1 MKTIK
6 TLLEQKR
13 NTIVLGWGR
22 MNPPTNGHELLV
34 KAVLKVAQKYS
45 ADHVIYL
52 TRTQD
57 PKKNPL
63 TVDQKVF
70 YARKAFPGVNIMGAT
85 DQIRTFIEAVK
96 ALTGKY
102 ENLIMVAG
110 SDRVLEYKQIL
121 DKYNGKD
128 FNFKTILVVSAGER
142 DPDSDTASGMSAT
155 KMRQAAAENNF
166 NKFKMGVPS
175 GLSQQLAKRMF
186 DDVRAGMGINETFD
200 ETREKYINEEIFNIG
215 DVVIHGGKELA
226 IIHRGSNYVILEDKS
241 RAWLKDIKPTTK
253 VNEAIMV
260 NQQEKLKA
268 ARIIAMALGYE
279 DAADKTDPT
288 LIVNTALRSIKNKPL
303 TKEAKSILLR
313 MLELAKKLEI
323 KFDENIITEDTAR
336 ADYKITK
343 SGRKYRPIIKDQDSK
358 GKSPHIKPV
367 GGESVTESEE
377 EEIASHPH
385 NLMHK
390 PDIQQSEYKR
400 QRKIHLKMHESEDED
415 EEDVFDE
422 DEIENLLKNIT
433 DDDIIEHGYEDD
445 EFHVVDDE
453 TNEIVEESTEEDKIG
468 VLNEVLSRVE
478 RMRAKVRMMRSK
490 AKRERSLRIALK
502 KRSNGQVLSKRARRV
517 AVKMIE
523 RKLARKPLNQLSV
536 AEKERIEAKI
546 QRMKPII
553 NRIAIKML
561 PRIRQVEKE
570 RLEHKTTAKE

>member
-186 DDVRAGMGINETFD
+186 DDVRAGMGINEIFD

-323 KFDENIITEDTAR
+323 KFDENIIKEDTAQ

-343 SGRKYRPIIKDQDSK
+343 DGRKYHKIIRDKN
-358 GKSPHIKPV
+358 
-367 GGESVTESEE
+367 SEE
-377 EEIASHPH
+377 KEINEISSDTVKSIDPEEH
-385 NLMHK
+385 NLIHNDEK
-390 PDIQQSEYKR
+390 NPSSNYKKIR
-400 QRKIHLKMHESEDED
+400 QIHLKVHESEDDED
-415 EEDVFDE
+415 DEFDE
-422 DEIENLLKNIT
+422 DEIEKLLQ
-433 DDDIIEHGYEDD
+433 DVSDEDIIEHGYEDD
-445 EFHVVDDE
+445 EFHFIDYD
-453 TNEIVEESTEEDKIG
+453 SEEDLKEDEQFATG
-468 VLNEVLSRVE
+468 VINEVLSRVE
-478 RMRAKVRMMRSK
+478 RLRAKARMMRTK
-490 AKRERSLRIALK
+490 AKRERAVKIALK
-502 KRSNGQVLSKRARRV
+502 KKSSGEVLAKRARRI
-517 AVKMIE
+517 AIKMIE
-523 RKLARKPLNQLSV
+523 KKLARKPLNTLSV
-536 AEKERIEAKI
+536 AEKERIEARI
-546 QRMKPII
+546 QRMKPV
-553 NRIAIKML
+553 IAKVAMKML
-561 PRIRQVEKE
+561 PRVRQVEKS
-570 RLEHKTTAKE
+570 RLEHLNK

>member
-186 DDVRAGMGINETFD
+186 DDVRAGMGINEIFD

-323 KFDENIITEDTAR
+323 KFDENIIKEDTAQ

-343 SGRKYRPIIKDQDSK
+343 DGRKYHKIIRDKN
-358 GKSPHIKPV
+358 
-367 GGESVTESEE
+367 SEE
-377 EEIASHPH
+377 KEINEISSDTVKSIDPEEH
-385 NLMHK
+385 NLIHNDEK
-390 PDIQQSEYKR
+390 NPSSNYKKIR
-400 QRKIHLKMHESEDED
+400 QIHLKVHESEDDED
-415 EEDVFDE
+415 DEFDE
-422 DEIENLLKNIT
+422 DEIEKLLQ
-433 DDDIIEHGYEDD
+433 DVSDEDIIEHGYEDD
-445 EFHVVDDE
+445 EFHFIDYD
-453 TNEIVEESTEEDKIG
+453 SEEDLKEDEQFATG
-468 VLNEVLSRVE
+468 VINEVLSRVE
-478 RMRAKVRMMRSK
+478 RLRAKARMMRTK
-490 AKRERSLRIALK
+490 AKRERAVKIALK
-502 KRSNGQVLSKRARRV
+502 KKSSGEVLAKRARRI
-517 AVKMIE
+517 AIKMIE
-523 RKLARKPLNQLSV
+523 KKLARKPLNTLSV
-536 AEKERIEAKI
+536 AEKERIEARI
-546 QRMKPII
+546 QRMKPV
-553 NRIAIKML
+553 IAKVAMKML
-561 PRIRQVEKE
+561 PRVRQIEKS
-570 RLEHKTTAKE
+570 RLEHLNK

>member
-85 DQIRTFIEAVK
+85 DQIRTFIEAAK

-186 DDVRAGMGINETFD
+186 DDVRAGMGINEIFD

-303 TKEAKSILLR
+303 TKEAKSILHR

-323 KFDENIITEDTAR
+323 KFDENIIKEDTAQ

-343 SGRKYRPIIKDQDSK
+343 DGRKYHKIVRDKN
-358 GKSPHIKPV
+358 
-367 GGESVTESEE
+367 SEE
-377 EEIASHPH
+377 NEINEISSDTVKSIDPEEH
-385 NLMHK
+385 NLIHNDEK
-390 PDIQQSEYKR
+390 NPSSNYKKIR
-400 QRKIHLKMHESEDED
+400 QIHLKVHESEDD
-415 EEDVFDE
+415 EFDE
-422 DEIENLLKNIT
+422 DEIEKLLQ
-433 DDDIIEHGYEDD
+433 DVSDEDIIEHGYEDD
-445 EFHVVDDE
+445 EFHFIDYD
-453 TNEIVEESTEEDKIG
+453 SEEDLKEDEQFATG
-468 VLNEVLSRVE
+468 VINEVLSRVE
-478 RMRAKVRMMRSK
+478 RLRAKARMMRTK
-490 AKRERSLRIALK
+490 AKRERAVKIALK
-502 KRSNGQVLSKRARRV
+502 KKSSGEVLAKRARRI
-517 AVKMIE
+517 AIKMIE
-523 RKLARKPLNQLSV
+523 KKLARKPLNTLSV
-536 AEKERIEAKI
+536 AEKERIEARI
-546 QRMKPII
+546 QRMKPV
-553 NRIAIKML
+553 IAKVAMKML
-561 PRIRQVEKE
+561 PRVRQVEKS
-570 RLEHKTTAKE
+570 RLEHLNK

>member
-85 DQIRTFIEAVK
+85 DQIRTFIEAAK

-166 NKFKMGVPS
+166 NKFKIGVPS

-303 TKEAKSILLR
+303 TKEAKSILHR

-323 KFDENIITEDTAR
+323 KFDENIIKEDTAQ

-343 SGRKYRPIIKDQDSK
+343 DGRKYHKIIRDKN
-358 GKSPHIKPV
+358 
-367 GGESVTESEE
+367 SEE
-377 EEIASHPH
+377 KENNEISSDTVKSIDPEEH
-385 NLMHK
+385 NLIHNDEK
-390 PDIQQSEYKR
+390 NPSSNYKKIR
-400 QRKIHLKMHESEDED
+400 QIHLKVHESEDDED
-415 EEDVFDE
+415 DEFDE
-422 DEIENLLKNIT
+422 DEIEKLLQ
-433 DDDIIEHGYEDD
+433 DVSDEDIIEHGYEDD
-445 EFHVVDDE
+445 EFHFIDYD
-453 TNEIVEESTEEDKIG
+453 SEEDLKEDEQFATG
-468 VLNEVLSRVE
+468 VINEVLSRVE
-478 RMRAKVRMMRSK
+478 RLRAKARMMRTK
-490 AKRERSLRIALK
+490 AKRERAVKIALK
-502 KRSNGQVLSKRARRV
+502 KKSSGEVLAKRARRI
-517 AVKMIE
+517 AIKMIE
-523 RKLARKPLNQLSV
+523 KKLARKPLNTLSV
-536 AEKERIEAKI
+536 AEKERIEARI

-553 NRIAIKML
+553 AKVAMKML
-561 PRIRQVEKE
+561 PRVRQVEKS
-570 RLEHKTTAKE
+570 RLEHLNK

>member
-85 DQIRTFIEAVK
+85 DQIRTFIEAAK

-260 NQQEKLKA
+260 NQLEKLKA

-303 TKEAKSILLR
+303 TKEAKSILHR

-323 KFDENIITEDTAR
+323 KFDENIIKEDTAQ

-343 SGRKYRPIIKDQDSK
+343 DGRKYHKIIRDKN
-358 GKSPHIKPV
+358 
-367 GGESVTESEE
+367 SEE
-377 EEIASHPH
+377 KENNEISSDTVKSIDPEEH
-385 NLMHK
+385 NLIHNDEK
-390 PDIQQSEYKR
+390 NPSSNYKKIR
-400 QRKIHLKMHESEDED
+400 QIHLKVHESEDDED
-415 EEDVFDE
+415 DEFDE
-422 DEIENLLKNIT
+422 DEIEKLLQ
-433 DDDIIEHGYEDD
+433 DVSDEDIIEHGYEDD
-445 EFHVVDDE
+445 EFHFIDYD
-453 TNEIVEESTEEDKIG
+453 SEEDLKEDEQFATG
-468 VLNEVLSRVE
+468 VINEVLSRVE
-478 RMRAKVRMMRSK
+478 RLRAKARMMRTK
-490 AKRERSLRIALK
+490 AKRERAVKIALK
-502 KRSNGQVLSKRARRV
+502 KKSSGEVLAKRARRI
-517 AVKMIE
+517 AIKMIE
-523 RKLARKPLNQLSV
+523 KKLARKPLNTLSV
-536 AEKERIEAKI
+536 AEKERIEARI

-553 NRIAIKML
+553 AKVAMKML
-561 PRIRQVEKE
+561 PRVRQVEKS
-570 RLEHKTTAKE
+570 RLEHLNK

>member
-85 DQIRTFIEAVK
+85 DQIRTFIEAAK

-186 DDVRAGMGINETFD
+186 DDVRAGMGINEIFD

-253 VNEAIMV
+253 VNETIMV

-323 KFDENIITEDTAR
+323 KFDENLIKEDTAQ

-343 SGRKYRPIIKDQDSK
+343 DGRKYHKIVRDKN
-358 GKSPHIKPV
+358 
-367 GGESVTESEE
+367 SEE
-377 EEIASHPH
+377 KEINEISSDTVKSIDPEEH
-385 NLMHK
+385 NLIHNDEK
-390 PDIQQSEYKR
+390 NPSSNYKKIR
-400 QRKIHLKMHESEDED
+400 QIHLKVHESEDDED
-415 EEDVFDE
+415 DEFDE
-422 DEIENLLKNIT
+422 DEIEKLLQ
-433 DDDIIEHGYEDD
+433 DVSDEDIIEHGYEDD
-445 EFHVVDDE
+445 EFHFIDYD
-453 TNEIVEESTEEDKIG
+453 SEEDLKEDEQFATG
-468 VLNEVLSRVE
+468 VINEVLSRVE
-478 RMRAKVRMMRSK
+478 RLRAKARMMRTK
-490 AKRERSLRIALK
+490 AKRERAVKIALK
-502 KRSNGQVLSKRARRV
+502 KKSSGEVLAKRARRI
-517 AVKMIE
+517 AIKMIE
-523 RKLARKPLNQLSV
+523 KKLARKPLNTLSV
-536 AEKERIEAKI
+536 AEKERIEARI
-546 QRMKPII
+546 QRMKPV
-553 NRIAIKML
+553 IAKVAMKML
-561 PRIRQVEKE
+561 PRVRQVEKS
-570 RLEHKTTAKE
+570 RLEHLNK